1 MSTYE
6 ILSLLFFD
14 GNFLIALLTFLFL
27 AGFVHPPPFYFRHS
41 CNFIIIPLKKE
52 LVKRKYICTLRA
64 LFYTRGENNLRLF
77 LISGENFLQIYI

>member
-64 LFYTRGENNLRLF
+64 LFYTRGENNLQLF
-77 LISGENFLQIYI
+77 FDIRREFSANL

>member
-64 LFYTRGENNLRLF
+64 PLLYPGRK
-77 LISGENFLQIYI
+77 